1 MNKLHLLTMTLIIL
15 STTAFS
21 QQLKSCCQAPSSTVA
36 FASFADQATFTGA
49 HESPLPL
56 SYVAQGKMITYP
68 TPDGK
73 TGSAYFIPA
82 SGKSNKFLFVFQEW
96 WGLNDYIKRQAD
108 SYADSLK
115 DVNILAIDLYDGK
128 VTTNPEEA
136 GKLMQSVNDT
146 RLRNIITG
154 AFTYAGKDARV
165 GTVGWCFGGGWS
177 MQAALMGGKQTKAC
191 IMYYG
196 MPETDVA
203 KLKNLNSDVIFMFAK
218 KDQWINEEVKDA
230 FVKNMQSAGKKLTV
244 KEYDADHAFANPSNP
259 HFNKE
264 FAASAHQVAISY
276 LKSSLK

>member
-1 MNKLHLLTMTLIIL
+1 MNKLILLPMTLMIL
-15 STTAFS
+15 TSTTMA
-21 QQLKSCCQAPSSTVA
+21 QQQKSCCQAPSSTLA
-36 FASFADQATFTGA
+36 FASFAGQTAFTGA

-56 SYVAQGKMITYP
+56 TYAGQGSMITYN

-73 TGSAYFIPA
+73 TGSAYLVPA
-82 SGKSNKFLFVFQEW
+82 AGNSRKYLFVFQEW

-108 SYADSLK
+108 IYADSLK
-115 DVNILAIDLYDGK
+115 DVNVLAIDLYDGK
-128 VTTNPEEA
+128 VTSNPEEA

-154 AFTYAGKDARV
+154 AFAYAGKDAKV

-218 KDQWINEEVKDA
+218 KDQWINEDVKSA
-230 FVKNMQSAGKKLTV
+230 FIKNMQTAGKKLTV

-259 HFNKE
+259 HYNKE
-264 FAASAHQVAISY
+264 FAADAQQTAIRY
-276 LKSSLK
+276 LKAALK